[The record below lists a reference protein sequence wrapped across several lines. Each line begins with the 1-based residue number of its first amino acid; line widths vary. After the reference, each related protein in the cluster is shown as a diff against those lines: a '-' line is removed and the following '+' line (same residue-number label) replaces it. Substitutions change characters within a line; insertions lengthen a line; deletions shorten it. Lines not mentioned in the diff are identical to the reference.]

1 MSRLGIWACMRK
13 EPSLALL
20 DKSLPIFTVVYS
32 SLQRCFLASSLT
44 TSLFTLQFFVVKLM
58 HRRLIKN
65 VHIYDRWHLFRA
77 FFISSVTP
85 YLLLLM
91 RSVVSP
97 RAPMHTFPI
106 KILVYYRMDIQP
118 MQLATCMCVG
128 EIYDG
133 LENKFNRI
141 TVQTAVVILP
151 SINLTWNELEFKI
164 LYISR
169 LYNEVYL

>member
-1 MSRLGIWACMRK
+1 
-13 EPSLALL
+13 
-20 DKSLPIFTVVYS
+20 
-32 SLQRCFLASSLT
+32 
-44 TSLFTLQFFVVKLM
+44 
-58 HRRLIKN
+58 
-65 VHIYDRWHLFRA
+65 
-77 FFISSVTP
+77 
-85 YLLLLM
+85 
-91 RSVVSP
+91 
-97 RAPMHTFPI
+97 
-106 KILVYYRMDIQP
+106 

>member
-1 MSRLGIWACMRK
+1 
-13 EPSLALL
+13 
-20 DKSLPIFTVVYS
+20 
-32 SLQRCFLASSLT
+32 
-44 TSLFTLQFFVVKLM
+44 M

-106 KILVYYRMDIQP
+106 KILVYYRMDIYTP
-118 MQLATCMCVG
+118 SAASNMHVCVG